1 MIVVRLETPLAWTW
15 YVLAGTLVTF
25 AIGSLA
31 SAFTDGKPTTLNAN
45 ASNAVV

>member
-31 SAFTDGKPTTLNAN
+31 SAVSNGTAT
-45 ASNAVV
+45 ASNNHASDVAI